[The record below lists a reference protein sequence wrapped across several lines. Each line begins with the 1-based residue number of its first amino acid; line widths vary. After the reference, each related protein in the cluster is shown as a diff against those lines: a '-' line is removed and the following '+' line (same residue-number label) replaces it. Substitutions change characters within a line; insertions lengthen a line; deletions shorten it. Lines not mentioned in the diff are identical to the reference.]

1 MLGRIG
7 RVAPSGG
14 LAQLPPA
21 QTAKGIEM
29 LSYLMVML
37 HDRLDKRRRYQQA
50 LAEFS
55 DAKYVHELVRDLG
68 VDLAEAREY
77 ARRRIYEDT
86 ER

>member
-1 MLGRIG
+1 
-7 RVAPSGG
+7 
-14 LAQLPPA
+14 
-21 QTAKGIEM
+21 M

-86 ER
+86 GTSMT

>member
-1 MLGRIG
+1 
-7 RVAPSGG
+7 
-14 LAQLPPA
+14 
-21 QTAKGIEM
+21 
-29 LSYLMVML
+29 ML
-37 HDRLDKRRRYQQA
+37 HLMTMLRDRLDKRRRYQQA

-86 ER
+86 TCD